1 MTANCSLLLP
11 DRSLR
16 PLVQRW
22 LSDIP
27 AGRLA
32 EVTDLRAAV
41 VYLASDAWEYMTEHN
56 LVIQGAS
63 AVQSCLLLCFRQLW
77 QRDEHRSNALLTEYL
92 KHRHRERRLAR
103 SYNE

>member
-56 LVIQGAS
+56 LVIQGTLELAEVTGHLPNQL
-63 AVQSCLLLCFRQLW
+63 ALVPAQSNPAFSSVSVSCG
-77 QRDEHRSNALLTEYL
+77 
-92 KHRHRERRLAR
+92 REMNIDQTP
-103 SYNE
+103 Y